1 MSQENSTPENT
12 KETKKKIF
20 LGVLLLALVG
30 VIYFQFF
37 SGSDKPVSAS
47 KPGPANTGNTGN
59 KNVTAPALAQG
70 QTPQRSGTPE
80 PIISQPLDLASIQQ
94 SRIDSS
100 SGTGRNIFVYP
111 TPTPLP
117 PTPPPS
123 PTPTPVPPPITIFS
137 INPGG
142 VIART
147 GDFTL
152 TVFGKMIPQD
162 AQGFL
167 NGITYPTTFVSPGE
181 AKIKVPGDAIRAPG
195 NFSVTIRSQNDAKLF
210 SNPYSLNVAQPQ
222 DPPYKYVG
230 LIAGKNSSTA
240 VLKSSNED
248 EVHNVKRGDVVERR
262 WKIVKIT
269 PEKVE
274 IEDIT
279 VKLDRPHTINYS
291 GEAK

>member
-80 PIISQPLDLASIQQ
+80 PIISQPLDLASITV
-94 SRIDSS
+94 RNNTG
-100 SGTGRNIFVYP
+100 SGTGRNIFIYP
-111 TPTPLP
+111 TPTPV
-117 PTPPPS
+117 PPPPPMT

-152 TVFGKMIPQD
+152 TVYGQKIPPD
-162 AQGFL
+162 GQGFL
-167 NGITYPTTFVSPGE
+167 NGSAYPTTVVSAGE
-181 AKIKVPGDAIRAPG
+181 IKIKVPGEAIRAPG
-195 NFSVTIRSQNDAKLF
+195 NFIVTVRSQTDAKLF

-240 VLKSSNED
+240 VLKGSND
-248 EVHNVKRGDVVERR
+248 DDVHNVRKGDVVERR

-269 PEKVE
+269 AEKIE
-274 IEDIT
+274 IEDVTI
-279 VKLDRPHTINYS
+279 KLDRPHTINYS
-291 GEAK
+291 GETK

>member
-1 MSQENSTPENT
+1 MSQENSTSQKT
-12 KETKKKIF
+12 KETQKKLA
-20 LGVLLLALVG
+20 LGALLLLLAV
-30 VIYFQFF
+30 VVYFQFF
-37 SGSDKPVSAS
+37 SGSDAPVSVAR
-47 KPGPANTGNTGN
+47 PTPANARNN
-59 KNVTAPALAQG
+59 NVTQPALAQQPQR
-70 QTPQRSGTPE
+70 QTPQRGGTPE
-80 PIISQPLDLASIQQ
+80 PIISQPLDLASIQVKN
-94 SRIDSS
+94 ISS

-117 PTPPPS
+117 PPPPT
-123 PTPTPVPPPITIFS
+123 PIPPTPVPPPINIFS

-152 TVFGKMIPQD
+152 TVFGDKIPQD

-167 NGITYPTTFVSPGE
+167 NGITYPTTYVSAKE

-195 NFSVTIRSQNDAKLF
+195 NFSVTIRSQNNAQLY
-210 SNPYSLNVAQPQ
+210 SNSYSLNVAQPP
-222 DPPYKYVG
+222 DPPYKYIG

-240 VLKSSNED
+240 VLKSSND
-248 EVHNVKRGDVVERR
+248 DDVHNVKKGDVVERR
-262 WKIVKIT
+262 WKIVRITTEKI
-269 PEKVE
+269 E

-291 GEAK
+291 GEAR

>member
-1 MSQENSTPENT
+1 MSQENSTSEKTN
-12 KETKKKIF
+12 EARKKVA
-20 LGVLLLALVG
+20 LGVLLLVLAG
-30 VIYFQFF
+30 VVYFQFI
-37 SGSDKPVSAS
+37 SGSGAPSPTPGLAS
-47 KPGPANTGNTGN
+47 
-59 KNVTAPALAQG
+59 VTTRPSPSPTPPR
-70 QTPQRSGTPE
+70 QTPQRGGTPE
-80 PIISQPLDLASIQQ
+80 QIISQPLDLASIVGRPT
-94 SRIDSS
+94 STS

-117 PTPPPS
+117 PTPPPT

-152 TVFGKMIPQD
+152 TVFGAKIPQD

-167 NGITYPTTFVSPGE
+167 NGVTYPTTFVSDKE

-195 NFSVTIRSQNDAKLF
+195 NFSVTIRSQNNSQLY

-222 DPPYKYVG
+222 DPPYKYIG

-240 VLKSSNED
+240 VLKSSND
-248 EVHNVKRGDVVERR
+248 DDIHNVKKGDVVDRR
-262 WKIVKIT
+262 WKIVRITTDKI
-269 PEKVE
+269 E

-291 GEAK
+291 GEAR

>member
-1 MSQENSTPENT
+1 MSQENSTSEKT
-12 KETKKKIF
+12 KEIRKKLA
-20 LGVLLLALVG
+20 LGGLLLVLVG
-30 VIYFQFF
+30 VVYFQFF
-37 SGSDKPVSAS
+37 SGSGAPSPAPKVASATTRPS
-47 KPGPANTGNTGN
+47 PGPT
-59 KNVTAPALAQG
+59 PPR

-80 PIISQPLDLASIQQ
+80 PITSQPLDLASIQQ
-94 SRIDSS
+94 IRSDSS

-123 PTPTPVPPPITIFS
+123 PTPTPVPPPIKIFS

-152 TVFGKMIPQD
+152 TVFGDMIPQD

-167 NGITYPTTFVSPGE
+167 NGITYPTTYVSNRE

-240 VLKSSNED
+240 VLKSSNDD
-248 EVHNVKRGDVVERR
+248 EVHNVKRGEVVERQ
-262 WKIVKIT
+262 WK
-269 PEKVE
+269 
-274 IEDIT
+274 
-279 VKLDRPHTINYS
+279 R
-291 GEAK
+291 